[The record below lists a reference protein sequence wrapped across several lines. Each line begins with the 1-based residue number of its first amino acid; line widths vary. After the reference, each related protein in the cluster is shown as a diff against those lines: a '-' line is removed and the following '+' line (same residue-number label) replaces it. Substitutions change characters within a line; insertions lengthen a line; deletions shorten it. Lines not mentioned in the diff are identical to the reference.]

1 MIVDGNIFNSLS
13 TLSKKS
19 SQELTIGVNTNMVD
33 NDLSNY
39 AVTFNGVAIYSGYS
53 FESSVTIFKE
63 DISKFATLLQ
73 DENPLHHDEIY
84 ANASRFGGII
94 ASGPH
99 IMSLFTSMVAS
110 HFSKLCPMVG
120 THFEFDFLLP
130 VMSGDTLTMCW
141 TVLALDPF
149 SKPHKIPVKL
159 NGTVESSRGV
169 VINGAGEILLFPSN
183 TT

>member
-1 MIVDGNIFNSLS
+1 MIDKSLS
-13 TLSKKS
+13 
-19 SQELTIGVNTNMVD
+19 NH
-33 NDLSNY
+33 
-39 AVTFNGVAIYSGYS
+39 AATFNGVAIYSGYS
-53 FESSVTIFKE
+53 FESLVAISKE
-63 DISKFATLLQ
+63 DISKFAMLLQ

-130 VMSGDTLTMCW
+130 VRSGDSLTMCW
-141 TVLALDPF
+141 TISALDL
-149 SKPHKIPVKL
+149 SKLYKIPIKL
-159 NGTVESSRGV
+159 NGTVGSSRGV
-169 VINGAGEILLFPSN
+169 VIKGMGEILLFPSN
-183 TT
+183 NS

>member
-1 MIVDGNIFNSLS
+1 MPIQIPCAENHTI
-13 TLSKKS
+13 TL
-19 SQELTIGVNTNMVD
+19 
-33 NDLSNY
+33 
-39 AVTFNGVAIYSGYS
+39 NGIPIYQGYS
-53 FESSVTIFKE
+53 FETSVAVSKA

-73 DENPLHHDEIY
+73 DENPLHHDETY
-84 ANASRFGGII
+84 ATASRFGGII

-130 VMSGDTLTMCW
+130 VMSGDNLTMRW
-141 TVLALDPF
+141 TVSALDSL

-159 NGTVESSRGV
+159 NGVVESSRGV
-169 VINGAGEILLFPSN
+169 TIKGTGEILLFPSDS
-183 TT
+183 TTRI